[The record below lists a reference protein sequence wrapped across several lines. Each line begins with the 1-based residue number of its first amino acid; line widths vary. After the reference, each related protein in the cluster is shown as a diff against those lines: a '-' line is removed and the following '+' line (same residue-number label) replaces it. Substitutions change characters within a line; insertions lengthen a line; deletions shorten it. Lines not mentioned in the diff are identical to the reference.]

1 MDGAFGASPRKR
13 LPVINITPLVDVML
27 LLIIFF
33 AVTSSFEQPTGLDV
47 SLPKSTEAT
56 AQEPAERV
64 IEVGE
69 KGYAFGGKSGLTE
82 KEVEQAVR
90 ESIAGEPDAAV
101 VLKADRTA
109 AYEQYIHA
117 LGVAKRA
124 GVRKLVLA
132 TDPRASMTQ
141 QR

>member
-1 MDGAFGASPRKR
+1 MDGAFGVAARKR

-33 AVTSSFEQPTGLDV
+33 AVSSSFEQPTGLGV
-47 SLPKSTEAT
+47 SLPKSSEAT
-56 AQEPAERV
+56 VQEPAERV

-69 KGYAFGGKSGLTE
+69 KGFNFAGQQGLG
-82 KEVEQAVR
+82 EVELEAALR
-90 ESIAGEPDAAV
+90 ESIAKDPEAPV
-101 VLKADRTA
+101 VLKADRDA
-109 AYEQYIHA
+109 VYDRYIHA

-132 TDPRASMTQ
+132 TDPRAAMTG

>member
-1 MDGAFGASPRKR
+1 MDGAFGATARKR

-33 AVTSSFEQPTGLDV
+33 AVSSSFEQPEGLGV
-47 SLPKSTEAT
+47 ALPQSTEAT
-56 AQEPAERV
+56 AHEPAERV
-64 IEVGE
+64 IVV
-69 KGYAFGGKSGLTE
+69 KGGQFSFGGKEGLSGAAL
-82 KEVEQAVR
+82 EVAVR
-90 ESIAGEPDAAV
+90 ESVAADPDAPV

-109 AYEQYIHA
+109 VYDQYIEA

-132 TDPRASMTQ
+132 TEPRESMTE